1 MENWRQSYTIICLM
15 TKGQPADIWIGI
27 NAQVDHLP
35 NEEKLTTELKQDSR
49 VLPAALVPVKI

>member
-1 MENWRQSYTIICLM
+1 M